1 MRFELLNFVPS
12 YLLKSVDWAHYLLLL
27 LWKINENQYIIY
39 SLLFELSISQNL
51 HLDQT
56 VDSLS
61 RDCFNSMPHF
71 CVYCLWLV
79 SRLKLWVEMSCLQN
93 RMRHFWLLPQGIHA
107 DKIAALE
114 ADNLRGTVIYYVKF
128 LTARTILMIS
138 IASYCKFSNW
148 EGSWSEVI
156 WSSFIEGKA
165 DLLLLLLIIDS
176 F

>member
-1 MRFELLNFVPS
+1 MLLV
-12 YLLKSVDWAHYLLLL
+12 
-27 LWKINENQYIIY
+27 YIC

-51 HLDQT
+51 HLYQT

-61 RDCFNSMPHF
+61 RDCFNSMLLHF
-71 CVYCLWLV
+71 SGYCLWLV
-79 SRLKLWVEMSCLQN
+79 PRLKLWVEMSCLQN
-93 RMRHFWLLPQGIHA
+93 QMRHFWLLPQGIHA

-114 ADNLRGTVIYYVKF
+114 ADYLRGTVIYYVKF

-138 IASYCKFSNW
+138 IVSYCKFSNSV
-148 EGSWSEVI
+148 GSLSEVI

-165 DLLLLLLIIDS
+165 DLLLLLIIDS